1 MTNHTLLQ
9 FTYTIVQKFGDGE
22 IEKAALFD
30 KKYTKTVILWGFII

>member
-1 MTNHTLLQ
+1 MTNHALLQ

-30 KKYTKTVILWGFII
+30 KNTLKQ